1 MLNQIKSFFQ
11 NLFSKAEVEQV
22 IGNSGATD
30 IASLVKNGAFLV
42 DMRTESEF
50 QQGHAPGSINVPLS
64 KLGRN
69 MSLFDGKKNI
79 VVFCHSGNRSE
90 YAKDVLVNKGLK
102 NVYNGGA
109 WADIQR
115 IINE

>member
-11 NLFSKAEVEQV
+11 NLFSKSEE
-22 IGNSGATD
+22 IEEEFEDNLKS
-30 IASLVKNGAFLV
+30 IIKKGAFLV

-50 QQGHAPGSINVPLS
+50 KQGHAPGSINVPLS
-64 KLGRN
+64 MLGRN

-90 YAKDVLVNKGLK
+90 YAKDVLIKKGLQ

-109 WADIQR
+109 WDDIQK